1 MSSFFGFSRASRP
14 VLALLQRAH
23 ASLIAHVVNVPT
35 WVRSE
40 RVPARSVSVITS
52 RTLSAGGTYRP
63 GPFHLLRHPRF
74 FNAAT
79 SVPSRNSTDH
89 RILDAPTGVDVVLT
103 TSRSPPAARAVT
115 PPPASATVSTPPDP
129 SSHRET
135 DRNGRGLATTPPTMP
150 DRTLTRPPFPL
161 FLSDNWSVKAIGRR
175 TTGTGR
181 MRYLK
186 HLPRRFKNGF
196 REGEYARPIFL
207 GSQA

>member
-14 VLALLQRAH
+14 VPALLQRAH
-23 ASLIAHVVNVPT
+23 ASLIAHVVNVPA

-135 DRNGRGLATTPPTMP
+135 DRNGRGLATNAPDDAGPYADATSLSPPSLRQLVREG
-150 DRTLTRPPFPL
+150 DRPPHHRYRPHEVPQAPPPPL
-161 FLSDNWSVKAIGRR
+161 QER
-175 TTGTGR
+175 
-181 MRYLK
+181 
-186 HLPRRFKNGF
+186 LP
-196 REGEYARPIFL
+196 
-207 GSQA
+207 